1 MKNSQITT
9 IATMTIIM
17 IINIY
22 ILNKIMTEINCDLIP
37 YNFLSFW
44 IVIYSVAYYLK
55 IVTFNPLILVY
66 ISLLFVLVAV
76 IIILLN
82 YNENTIL
89 LYFLT
94 INLGIKI
101 PVLLLVWNNKINKD
115 DIVFT
120 ILVLLFYI
128 YYIKLI
134 GLDVYKIYKEY
145 IEFIIDTNKGAQAP
159 IYNYLNS

>member
-1 MKNSQITT
+1 
-9 IATMTIIM
+9 
-17 IINIY
+17 
-22 ILNKIMTEINCDLIP
+22 MTEINCDLFP

-55 IVTFNPLILVY
+55 IVQFNPLILVY

-94 INLGIKI
+94 INLSIKI
-101 PVLLLVWNNKINKD
+101 PALLIVWNNKINKND
-115 DIVFT
+115 LIFT
-120 ILVLLFYI
+120 IYVLLFYI
-128 YYIKLI
+128 CYIKFI
-134 GLDVYKIYKEY
+134 GLDVYNIYKEY
-145 IEFIIDTNKGAQAP
+145 VEFIIDPNKVAQAP
-159 IYNYLNS
+159 IYNYLNSSYINFKF